1 MEIKKF
7 EINESMARVAKNIN
21 SFRDYEENEA
31 TGHYLNYIEKFNKEV
46 ERLKSIAKIEITKEV
61 EEQIQYW
68 ADRYS
73 YKLAEAENKY
83 YSVEA
88 MCPSVM
94 ISGAGNFPVRKK
106 EKQNNARENWRNQ
119 YSSLYESNNYY
130 ITKIKNLLLSTVIY
144 SNDEFAIEKIQNKIE
159 DLEKWHQT
167 MKDVNAYYKKN
178 KNLDECDLISENE
191 KTKILRWMNNWS
203 CYDVPYASYTL
214 QNNNAEIRRNKQRL
228 EELKKLKERAEQKSE
243 EKYIQVDGVKVVE
256 DATDMRIRIL
266 FDEIPSAD
274 TRMLLKN
281 WGFKWSPKNSAWQR
295 QLTTNGIY
303 ATKKVLEQLKSV
315 I

>member
-159 DLEKWHQT
+159 DLEKWQQT
-167 MKDVNAYYKKN
+167 MKDVNAYYKKH
-178 KNLDECDLISENE
+178 KNLDECDLINEEE

-203 CYDVPYASYTL
+203 FYDVPYASYTL

-281 WGFKWSPKNSAWQR
+281 WGFKRSPKNSAWQR